1 MKMKTGGSA
10 TGHKMPMKGEPGKM
24 MEHEMPM
31 APAEDNVMHTSHM
44 MRGSMHPDSK
54 GSDGMDGC
62 GPKGQHWSGK

>member
-31 APAEDNVMHTSHM
+31 VHPDNVMHTSNFVK
-44 MRGSMHPDSK
+44 GASHPDSK
-54 GSDGMDGC
+54 GAKGMDGDC
-62 GPKGQHWSGK
+62 PGSHFSGH